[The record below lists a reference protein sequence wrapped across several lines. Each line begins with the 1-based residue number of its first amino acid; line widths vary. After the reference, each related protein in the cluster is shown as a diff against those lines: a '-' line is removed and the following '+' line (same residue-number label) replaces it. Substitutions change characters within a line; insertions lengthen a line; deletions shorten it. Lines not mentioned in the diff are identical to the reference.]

1 MGISRLRNTPR
12 RLNSLNLL
20 HLLAFGVGF
29 GIALGV
35 LLPAP
40 AARAAEV
47 PWLYDVQV
55 PVADQS
61 PRARLESAREGLA
74 QVLTRLTG
82 LTRLPASEVID
93 RALAAP
99 DLYYNQFGFRR
110 DDENGGL
117 LLQLQFMPDAVLN
130 LIRQANLPV
139 WRSSRPT
146 VLAWVVVDD
155 GGERQILGSVS
166 EHPAVVALKQR
177 AVERGLPL
185 LLPLM
190 DLADQMAVEPAVVWG
205 RLSQPLLEAS
215 ERYDADILLIGRLQ
229 ERPDGRWSGS
239 WEFWV
244 DGDVHDRTEQASEP
258 ARLGIVAADL
268 VSDEIAARYA
278 VRDSGVRR
286 VELNISAV
294 ESAAD
299 YADLLRYFS
308 GLEFVDEVD
317 VWTVSGDR
325 IGVSLVTSAEPEQLQ
340 ELFRMDRRLFPD
352 SLRMSPGPAME
363 LVWQRR

>member
-1 MGISRLRNTPR
+1 
-12 RLNSLNLL
+12 
-20 HLLAFGVGF
+20 
-29 GIALGV
+29 
-35 LLPAP
+35 
-40 AARAAEV
+40 
-47 PWLYDVQV
+47 
-55 PVADQS
+55 
-61 PRARLESAREGLA
+61 
-74 QVLTRLTG
+74 
-82 LTRLPASEVID
+82 
-93 RALAAP
+93 
-99 DLYYNQFGFRR
+99 
-110 DDENGGL
+110 
-117 LLQLQFMPDAVLN
+117 
-130 LIRQANLPV
+130 
-139 WRSSRPT
+139 